1 MKQYCRYCA
10 FCIQPDTF
18 YCTALDKPLTS
29 RKVMAVNNCEDFALS
44 DAGDVETGQT
54 YRPRERK
61 VKLSDEDGAQ
71 LSFFEEES

>member
-10 FCIQPDTF
+10 YCIQPDTF
-18 YCTALDKPLTS
+18 YCTAFDKQLTS

-44 DAGDVETGQT
+44 DAGDVETGRI

-61 VKLSDEDGAQ
+61 VISDEDGAQ
-71 LSFFEEES
+71 LSLFDEE